1 MKLKARNALH
11 ALFGKI
17 AVWNAQAWVF
27 SEKRWERIDTHTGAH
42 KDGEPA
48 LGATVG
54 VAYDTTAENTLYGCF
69 QNKAPA
75 GNITLPTLAFI
86 AKVWA
91 TPKKPKN
98 RVKKWQKSKMAN

>member
-1 MKLKARNALH
+1 LERAGVGI
-11 ALFGKI
+11 FGKKVG
-17 AVWNAQAWVF
+17 AY
-27 SEKRWERIDTHTGAH
+27 RHTHRRTQGRRA
-42 KDGEPA
+42 GI
-48 LGATVG
+48 GATVG

-91 TPKKPKN
+91 TPKKPK
-98 RVKKWQKSKMAN
+98 K